1 MAWTQSN
8 KRISKNDDKH
18 SCSVAKTKVS
28 LVCLWKSAVLRY
40 QSRGESKNH
49 NRIWV
54 RVTERDLSV
63 CVYVRCVKH
72 GGNFHWENQKFDTDI
87 RHLSNSQTNLHEC
100 LHFFITMHS
109 LYLLSSLRYNQLH
122 FKHLSF
128 LPFSFSFS
136 LYVRSAFSSCLLIF
150 HVGPPIPAY
159 QYPRHDTPQ
168 VQSIILITDQ
178 AAELCLCVCMCL
190 CVLMDHF
197 FLLTK
202 P

>member
-1 MAWTQSN
+1 MTN
-8 KRISKNDDKH
+8 TR
-18 SCSVAKTKVS
+18 
-28 LVCLWKSAVLRY
+28 AVWQR
-40 QSRGESKNH
+40 QRCP
-49 NRIWV
+49 
-54 RVTERDLSV
+54 LSV
-63 CVYVRCVKH
+63 CESQRFSDIKAEERARTTTGYGLEWQREIWVCVFMWDVSNMEGISIEKTK
-72 GGNFHWENQKFDTDI
+72 NLILILDI
-87 RHLSNSQTNLHEC
+87 FQILKKTYMNAC
-100 LHFFITMHS
+100 IFFITMHS

>member
-63 CVYVRCVKH
+63 CVFMWDVSKME
-72 GGNFHWENQKFDTDI
+72 GISIEKTKNLILILDI
-87 RHLSNSQTNLHEC
+87 FQILKQTYMNAC
-100 LHFFITMHS
+100 IFFITMHS

-128 LPFSFSFS
+128 LSFSFSFS

-159 QYPRHDTPQ
+159 Q
-168 VQSIILITDQ
+168 
-178 AAELCLCVCMCL
+178 
-190 CVLMDHF
+190 
-197 FLLTK
+197 
-202 P
+202 